1 MAKNLKEGDEIT
13 LRFSV
18 RKVWDDGKVSLSHPL
33 YPNRITITADEIP
46 DEDVTRNGGKAPR
59 APEQRMQYSVL
70 MGRQVVLST
79 TDREQAYQ
87 FAEDLDGARVEETP
101 TKPRKKR

>member
-1 MAKNLKEGDEIT
+1 MARNLKEGDEIT
-13 LRFSV
+13 LRFEV

-46 DEDVTRNGGKAPR
+46 DEDVTRGGRKKSP
-59 APEQRMQYSVL
+59 APEQGALYQVL
-70 MGRQVVLST
+70 QGRHVVLST
-79 TDREQAYQ
+79 RDRDQAYQ

-101 TKPRKKR
+101 QVPRKKR